1 MELGQEATGEC
12 MRLPRVNTHTVTTP
26 DNTTQYKTHPTLL
39 LKTPTPL
46 KTLLSDLLPIV
57 LRSSALEVL
66 PETSAK
72 VEALLAAVEETQ
84 VIKLDVPEGEDWADL
99 VAAVS
104 DLTPGERYCCV
115 ARSEEGPGSDPSA
128 SA

>member
-1 MELGQEATGEC
+1 M
-12 MRLPRVNTHTVTTP
+12 
-26 DNTTQYKTHPTLL
+26 
-39 LKTPTPL
+39 
-46 KTLLSDLLPIV
+46 V

-84 VIKLDVPEGEDWADL
+84 VIKLDVPAGEDWADL
-99 VAAVS
+99 VAEVS

-115 ARSEEGPGSDPSA
+115 ARSEEGLGSDPSA
-128 SA
+128 SAKEGRWNTDTRGHVPTSLLITSMYSVQY

>member
-1 MELGQEATGEC
+1 M
-12 MRLPRVNTHTVTTP
+12 
-26 DNTTQYKTHPTLL
+26 
-39 LKTPTPL
+39 
-46 KTLLSDLLPIV
+46 V

-66 PETSAK
+66 PASIFDADLMDFGTSAK

-115 ARSEEGPGSDPSA
+115 ARSAGGLRFGL
-128 SA
+128 